1 MNSRLTV
8 DEKAD
13 IMIANGDCSFDHV
26 KGNTFFFQA
35 KSQSNPDK
43 IYIVEVEIKEDNTL
57 DYQCDCEAR
66 VLCKHITCGLR
77 LMVTLKLMRE
87 YDPRLN
93 KTKDEDDNNNDDVF
107 VGKIKIEKDDD

>member
-1 MNSRLTV
+1 MSKRLTV

-13 IMIANGDCSFDHV
+13 IMIANGDCSFVRV
-26 KGNTFFFQA
+26 KGNMFIFQS

-43 IYIVEVEIKEDNTL
+43 IYIIEVEIKEDNTL
-57 DYQCDCEAR
+57 DYQCDCPAR
-66 VLCKHITCGLR
+66 VLCKHITCALR

-93 KTKDEDDNNNDDVF
+93 ETKDEDLKDDGKF
-107 VGKIKIEKDDD
+107 AGKIVIAKDDD